1 MRRWWSADELVERW
15 SLTPEDLSL
24 LVGRIDAGSSDLPLS
39 SHTGGVTAPS
49 PTRRPTSHRQ

>member
-24 LVGRIDAGSSDLPLS
+24 LLIQVTYRITVKAENGAFDLDMEQRLDLELRE
-39 SHTGGVTAPS
+39 AA
-49 PTRRPTSHRQ
+49 